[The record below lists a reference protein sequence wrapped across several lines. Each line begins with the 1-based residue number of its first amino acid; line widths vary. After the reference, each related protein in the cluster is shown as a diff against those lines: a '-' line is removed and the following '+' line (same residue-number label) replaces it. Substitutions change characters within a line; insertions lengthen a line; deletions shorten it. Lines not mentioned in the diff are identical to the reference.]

1 MSKRVRRGRK
11 KDERGML
18 ERILDTPH
26 LEHVVPRLPP
36 ELLHRLIRTC
46 GLEDCGDLV
55 ALATPGQLQQVFDV
69 DLWRAPRPGL
79 DEELDPDR
87 FGVWL
92 DVLLESGATVAAQ
105 KIAGTDVDLVIA
117 ALARQ
122 MLVFDAAAVASFETG
137 DGEVIER
144 RRPSDGLNC
153 EVGGY
158 QIAAKRRDGWDS
170 IVALLLALDAEH
182 PDYFHR
188 VMRGCRTLSN
198 SGFEIDGLHNL
209 LDDTTQDMFDLAV
222 DREQRREKQGYVT
235 PAQARAFLQAAR
247 ELQLSGATPP
257 PPHPI
262 ARAYFRAI
270 ERVTPADADANGAV
284 RLLNA
289 AASGSPDV
297 PPGDGD
303 AVAAVVDLLRE
314 GGVLPQEP
322 RALLEAPRDDQPQ
335 LARIQAHLQLAL
347 DLDPGVY
354 AARTE
359 ELAYLANALVAGCS
373 IQARPFTEREAS
385 DAVLAICNLGLEH
398 WPRHWLPADAP
409 VSEDLLAGRDLI
421 SVFQVGWMVLHRDVC
436 LYATARLISVLDD
449 LRCDDRDIQSSLD
462 ALRIDLM
469 KHAQQGAP
477 WGARDSLDVIAILD
491 MPAWAAL
498 LGLIDECPVM
508 HAALGASAGSGI
520 RTVSATAF
528 TFISESSQIAAV
540 REFMR
545 SLPSALGG

>member
-26 LEHVVPRLPP
+26 LAHVVPRLPP
-36 ELLHRLIRTC
+36 ELLHRVIRSV
-46 GLEDCGDLV
+46 GLEDCSDLV
-55 ALATPGQLQQVFDV
+55 ALATPGQLQHVFEL

-79 DEELDPDR
+79 DEQLDPDR

-92 DVLLESGATVAAQ
+92 DVLLESGATLAAQ

-117 ALARQ
+117 ALAQQ
-122 MLVFDAAAVASFETG
+122 MLVFDAAAMASFETT
-137 DGEVIER
+137 DGELIER
-144 RRPSDGLNC
+144 HRQNDGLEC

-158 QIAAKRRDGWDS
+158 LIAAKRTDGWDS
-170 IVALLLALDAEH
+170 IVALLLALDADH

-188 VMRGCRTLSN
+188 VMRGCLKLTN
-198 SGFEIDGLHNL
+198 SGFEIDGLDDL
-209 LDDTTQDMFDLAV
+209 LDDGAQDMFDLAV

-235 PAQARAFLQAAR
+235 PAQARAFLLAAR
-247 ELQLSGATPP
+247 GLQLTSATPP
-257 PPHPI
+257 LPHPI

-270 ERVTPADADANGAV
+270 EHTPPGETIANRGSN
-284 RLLNA
+284 LLPGV
-289 AASGSPDV
+289 SGSPDV
-297 PPGDGD
+297 PPDDAD

-314 GGVLPQEP
+314 AGVLPQEP
-322 RALLEAPRDDQPQ
+322 RALLEAPRDDRPL
-335 LARIQAHLQLAL
+335 LARVQAYLQLAL
-347 DLDPGVY
+347 DFDPTAY

-398 WPRHWLPADAP
+398 WPRHWPPTDARGP
-409 VSEDLLAGRDLI
+409 EDLIAGHDLI
-421 SVFQVGWMVLHRDVC
+421 GAFQVGWTVLHRDVC
-436 LYATARLISVLDD
+436 IYATAGLISVLDD

-469 KHAQQGAP
+469 KHAQYGAP
-477 WGARDSLDVIAILD
+477 WGARDSLDVIAMLD

-508 HAALGASAGSGI
+508 HAALGASAGSGM

-528 TFISESSQIAAV
+528 TFISESSQIATV